1 MAFAKGGTRLQR
13 KQSMHAREPIFMR
26 KQIIP
31 RGRTILGA
39 RYRWMAWAW
48 AWAWARARARARS
61 ARRARAPSKRVRSG
75 QTARCRCAALGAA
88 C

>member
-13 KQSMHAREPIFMR
+13 KQLMHAREPIFMR

-39 RYRWMAWAW
+39 RYRWMA
-48 AWAWARARARARS
+48 RARARARGAS
-61 ARRARAPSKRVRSG
+61 RVRGPSKRVRSG